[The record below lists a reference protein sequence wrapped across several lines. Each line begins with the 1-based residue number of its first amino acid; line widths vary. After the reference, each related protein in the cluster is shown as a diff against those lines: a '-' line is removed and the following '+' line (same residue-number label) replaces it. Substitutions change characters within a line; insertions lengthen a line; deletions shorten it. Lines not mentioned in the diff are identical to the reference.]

1 MLPLTKAWER
11 LISSVN
17 NLPHLW
23 LCLLAAAGISLWPGA
38 SPVQASGTGAT
49 MTLSLSPSTIT
60 ADGTSTTMA
69 TVTVEDST
77 MTGVSGDTVNL
88 SSTDGGEKISPN
100 PATDNGTGSY
110 SATITSST
118 TPGTAT
124 ITATDTTSS
133 VSPATATLTQTA
145 DTPATVT
152 VALNPTSIIA
162 NGTAT
167 TTATATV
174 KDADGNLLSNES
186 NVEFASSD
194 TADKVS
200 TTTNAGDGTY
210 TATITS
216 STTAGSPTITATDG
230 SVSGTATLTET
241 ADTPATVTVALN
253 PTSII
258 ANGIATTTATAT
270 VKDADG
276 NLLSNESN
284 VKFASSDTGDK
295 VSTTTNAGSG
305 TYTATITSST
315 TVGTP
320 TISATDGTVS
330 GTATLTQTTDP
341 PATVTVALN
350 PTSIIANGTATTTAT
365 ATVKD
370 AGGNLLPSSTVTF
383 SSSDTGDKVSTT
395 TNAGSGTYTATI
407 TSSTTVGTP
416 TITATDGT
424 VSGTATLTQ
433 TVGSAASVTVA
444 VSPAVILANGV
455 STATA
460 TATVKDAQ
468 GHLLTGQA
476 VGFKSTD
483 PGQFFG
489 QVSDNGNGTYSV
501 QVRSSTTVGSATITA
516 TDSSVSPS
524 VAGEGP
530 LVQAAGPSTTSLVA
544 SSSALVTNETVT
556 LFATVNPG
564 PGSPAGTIT
573 FDDGGVPIA
582 NCVAS
587 PITPANPG
595 ATCQTSF
602 AASTSPERLTAVF
615 VPNSSSTAPGS
626 TGATT
631 ITVTPDS
638 TSVSLNVSTT
648 VDVGQST
655 TYTATVAPPASRSGP
670 VEPSGSVEFFDNGSP
685 IASCLDQALVQLS
698 ATCTLTYG
706 AIGTHSITARYGGD
720 PNFTGS
726 TAPAQPVSVQLAA
739 VHVVGLISATMQ
751 WTFDYTPTSTK
762 VAVLLVNWVSSDATV
777 LVKCHGRGCPFAT
790 HTIRVAKPKRCGT
803 KGKPKCPIGG
813 SINLAAPFRKDPLH
827 PRATVVVMIRR
838 PGWVGKYYKFTIRAA
853 NNPVVQISCLAP
865 GGTRPGV
872 GC

>member
-1 MLPLTKAWER
+1 MLPLTEARER
-11 LISSVN
+11 LVSSVN
-17 NLPHLW
+17 NLPRLW
-23 LCLLAAAGISLWPGA
+23 LCLFAAAGIGLWPGA
-38 SPVQASGTGAT
+38 PAAQAAGTGTAISV
-49 MTLSLSPSTIT
+49 SLSPSTIT
-60 ADGTSTTMA
+60 ADGASTSTATA
-69 TVTVEDST
+69 TVTDST
-77 MTGVSGDTVNL
+77 GAIVSDDSVTFSSSDPGEQVTTTTGN
-88 SSTDGGEKISPN
+88 
-100 PATDNGTGSY
+100 AAGSY

-118 TPGTAT
+118 TVGSAT
-124 ITATDTTSS
+124 ITASDSS
-133 VSPATATLTQTA
+133 SALTGTATLTQTA
-145 DTPATVT
+145 GPAAT
-152 VALNPTSIIA
+152 VALVLSPATIVA
-162 NGTAT
+162 NGTST

-174 KDADGNLLSNES
+174 KDAQGHLLSSET
-186 NVEFASSD
+186 NVIFGCSD
-194 TADKVS
+194 SGEKVG
-200 TTTNAGDGTY
+200 TPTNAG
-210 TATITS
+210 
-216 STTAGSPTITATDG
+216 
-230 SVSGTATLTET
+230 
-241 ADTPATVTVALN
+241 
-253 PTSII
+253 
-258 ANGIATTTATAT
+258 NGI
-270 VKDADG
+270 
-276 NLLSNESN
+276 
-284 VKFASSDTGDK
+284 
-295 VSTTTNAGSG
+295 
-305 TYTATITSST
+305 YTATITSST

-320 TISATDGTVS
+320 TITASDGTAS
-330 GTATLTQTTDP
+330 GVATLTQTAGAA
-341 PATVTVALN
+341 ATVTVALS

-370 AGGNLLPSSTVTF
+370 AGGNLLPSEKVTF
-383 SSSDTGDKVSTT
+383 ASSDTADKVSTT

-455 STATA
+455 STAIA

-476 VGFKSTD
+476 VSFKSTD
-483 PGQFFG
+483 PVQFFG

-524 VAGEGP
+524 VAGEGT

-544 SSSALVTNETVT
+544 SSSALVTNQTVT

-564 PGSPAGTIT
+564 PGFPAGAIT
-573 FDDGGVPIA
+573 FDDGGAPIA
-582 NCVAS
+582 NCVAM

-631 ITVTPDS
+631 IAVTPDS

-648 VDVGQST
+648 EDVGQST
-655 TYTATVAPPASRSGP
+655 TDTATVAPPASRSGP
-670 VEPSGSVEFFDNGSP
+670 IEPSGSVEFFDNGSP
-685 IASCLDQALVQLS
+685 IASCLDQALVHLG
-698 ATCTLTYG
+698 ATCTLTYS

-726 TAPAQPVSVQLAA
+726 TALAQPVSVVLAA

-762 VAVLLVNWVSSDATV
+762 VAVLLVNRVSSDASV
-777 LVKCHGRGCPFAT
+777 LVKCHGGGCPFAT
-790 HTIRVAKPKRCGT
+790 HTGRVPKPKRCGK

-813 SINLAAPFRKDPLH
+813 SINLAAPFEKDPLH
-827 PRATVVVMIRR
+827 PRATIIVMIRR
-838 PGWVGKYYKFTIRAA
+838 PGWVGKYYKFTIRAG
-853 NNPVVQISCLAP
+853 NNPLVQISCLAP
-865 GGTRPGV
+865 GGSRPGV